1 MPEDRL
7 HRALPEP
14 RAHQPGLTIP
24 TGLFAVLVVAIL
36 ALLGM
41 SARYYAHGD
50 LNTIYCLLSLFF
62 STNLLIC
69 YWEVCLFLRPDHIEI
84 RAGYWREKCSM
95 TGRTPTREFLLTRVP
110 LTRILSPTLWADV
123 WAAYSQY
130 DGSYAD
136 RRTFGY
142 WTNPLRGYRQW
153 HGDAGSYTHPVR
165 GLYVRSPACR
175 PCGNSRGHAVLAMG
189 VRDLGLLGQLLRGQS
204 AYPNQPTRGLHLYLR
219 DQFPLGAV
227 RPAGVVRLRS
237 PDCGRQ
243 L

>member
-1 MPEDRL
+1 MRRVRVRL
-7 HRALPEP
+7 SARSKICPKTASIERFPNRA
-14 RAHQPGLTIP
+14 RTSRGLTIP

-110 LTRILSPTLWADV
+110 LTRILSPTLWASMLVKVRFGPLPD
-123 WAAYSQY
+123 YSGL
-130 DGSYAD
+130 GSRSRHPALLDERGDTCPPRFSGGGVGRPWGLQAPGSGGGSD
-136 RRTFGY
+136 R
-142 WTNPLRGYRQW
+142 
-153 HGDAGSYTHPVR
+153 
-165 GLYVRSPACR
+165 
-175 PCGNSRGHAVLAMG
+175 
-189 VRDLGLLGQLLRGQS
+189 LGLGSR
-204 AYPNQPTRGLHLYLR
+204 NRK
-219 DQFPLGAV
+219 
-227 RPAGVVRLRS
+227 
-237 PDCGRQ
+237 
-243 L
+243 